1 MRFYCSMTRK
11 PNTVVEQI
19 KHGLDVVSQK
29 KLCTFIDGQLDT
41 EDPHVIEKLKARPD
55 LFWVGRDDVNYR
67 TLDYPQ
73 LVYEAERLGIKTYK
87 VTKRDLLKALIH
99 FERNRVPGEVEVA
112 KVGRRTKDSKSLEE
126 IRAGARQRVKKAQE
140 DAALLESIESIDEI
154 EVVVKKQTKENEI
167 AGIEADLQLP
177 PETK

>member
-11 PNTVVEQI
+11 PNVVVEQV
-19 KHGLDVVSQK
+19 KHGLQVVSQK

-41 EDPHVIEKLKARPD
+41 EDSHVIEKLKARPD

-87 VTKRDLLKALIH
+87 VSKKELLKALVH
-99 FERNRVPGEVEVA
+99 FERDRTSK
-112 KVGRRTKDSKSLEE
+112 KVKAGGRTRTSKPLEE
-126 IRAGARQRVKKAQE
+126 IRAEARRSVEKAQE
-140 DAALLESIESIDEI
+140 DAALLASIESIDEI
-154 EVVVKKQTKENEI
+154 EVVVKKLTKEDEI
-167 AGIEADLQLP
+167 AKIEADLQLP
-177 PETK
+177 SEIK